1 MKHAICD
8 NATHEYAELINFAL
22 CIICQYSIIILKT
35 KCKVTMKKLSLL
47 LLLFA
52 SLLVSCGTDN
62 DVAKVDN
69 PFDPSSELVDSVLR
83 NKIVVISDLHLGN
96 DLAYSENVKHLSR
109 LTQFLNE
116 VRASSTIKELV
127 IAGDMFD
134 EWYIPTRTNTYD
146 NKSQG
151 DFILKTVAANKA
163 IFDVLNGI
171 ISDKKIKVT
180 YIPGNHDMGFTP
192 ASIDLAMPG
201 VNQARDKGRN
211 SLGTYYPDNYPEIA
225 IEHGHRYDFFSDLT
239 LDGADPNVKGT
250 TFAPGYFFA
259 RIAANSFVNP
269 IAIENR
275 TRVPD
280 VKLINKNDSEQVY
293 KYTYYKLWKQVLDS
307 VIYVN
312 DNFDDKIITTNVDN
326 FTKAYSINDILP
338 YNDANGNIQMKMYNG
353 LFTQEY
359 WHNRMVDNGAN
370 VATYIKAAIIG
381 SLKTQYIDDQSYVQY
396 FNCPD
401 TQNIRVVVFGHTHIP
416 KMMTSINQ
424 CDLPCVYANTGT
436 WEDRKS
442 RIKSNVIDQDSINM
456 NFVVIT
462 PNKTNHKILN
472 IKLYKY
478 LYGAHSVVDSKDVD
492 LSTNTKQ

>member
-1 MKHAICD
+1 
-8 NATHEYAELINFAL
+8 
-22 CIICQYSIIILKT
+22 
-35 KCKVTMKKLSLL
+35 MKKLSLL
-47 LLLFA
+47 FLLFA
-52 SLLVSCGTDN
+52 SLFVACSTDN

-69 PFDPSSELVDSVLR
+69 PFDPASELADSVLR

-96 DLAYSENVKHLSR
+96 DLAYSENVKHLTR
-109 LTQFLNE
+109 LSQFLNE

-134 EWYIPTRTNTYD
+134 EWYIPTRTNTYE
-146 NKSQG
+146 NKSQS

-171 ISDKKIKVT
+171 ITDKKIKVT

-192 ASIDLAMPG
+192 ANIDLAMPG
-201 VNQARDKGRN
+201 VNQARDAGCN
-211 SLGTYYPDNYPEIA
+211 GLGTYYPDNYPEIA
-225 IEHGHRYDFFSDLT
+225 IEHGHRYDFFSNLT
-239 LDGADPNVKGT
+239 SNGADPNVKGT

-280 VKLINKNDSEQVY
+280 VKLINKNDSEQVN
-293 KYTYYKLWKQVLDS
+293 KYAYYKLWKQVLDS

-326 FTKAYSINDILP
+326 FTNTYSINDILP

-353 LFTQEY
+353 LFTQEA
-359 WHNRMVDNGAN
+359 WNNRLIANGIRIL
-370 VATYIKAAIIG
+370 TSIKSAIIG
-381 SLKTQYIDDQSYVQY
+381 SLKTQYIDDQAFLQY
-396 FNCPD
+396 FGMPD
-401 TQNIRVVVFGHTHIP
+401 VKVRARVVVFGHTHLP
-416 KMMTSINQ
+416 KIIAGPSRFGTYCI
-424 CDLPCVYANTGT
+424 YANTGT
-436 WEDRKS
+436 WEDKKTRNK
-442 RIKSNVIDQDSINM
+442 NDVIEQDTINM

-462 PNKTNHKILN
+462 PQKINHRILN
-472 IKLYKY
+472 VKLYQY
-478 LYGAHSVVDSKDVD
+478 RYGTHSVMNSKDVD
-492 LSTNTKQ
+492 LSQIDEHVDY

>member
-1 MKHAICD
+1 
-8 NATHEYAELINFAL
+8 
-22 CIICQYSIIILKT
+22 
-35 KCKVTMKKLSLL
+35 MKKLSFLF
-47 LLLFA
+47 LLFA
-52 SLLVSCGTDN
+52 SLFVACSTDN

-69 PFDPSSELVDSVLR
+69 PFDPSSELADSVLR

-96 DLAYSENVKHLSR
+96 DLAYSENVKHLNR
-109 LTQFLNE
+109 LNQFLKE

-134 EWYIPTRTNTYD
+134 EWYIPSRTNTYE
-146 NKSQG
+146 NKSQS

-171 ISDKKIKVT
+171 ITDKKIKVT

-192 ASIDLAMPG
+192 ANIDLAMPG
-201 VNQARDKGRN
+201 VNQARDAGRN
-211 SLGTYYPDNYPEIA
+211 GLGTYNPDNYPEIA
-225 IEHGHRYDFFSDLT
+225 IEHGHRYDFFSDFT
-239 LDGADPNVKGT
+239 LDEADPNVKGT

-280 VKLINKNDSEQVY
+280 VVLNNKKDPEQVS
-293 KYTYYKLWKQVLDS
+293 KYVYYKLWKQVLDS

-326 FTKAYSINDILP
+326 FTKTYSINDVLP

-353 LFTQEY
+353 LFTQEA
-359 WHNRMVDNGAN
+359 WNNRMKAN
-370 VATYIKAAIIG
+370 DVKVMTPIDSAIIG
-381 SLKTQYIDDQSYVQY
+381 SLKTQYIDDQSYTQY
-396 FNCPD
+396 FSSVD
-401 TQNIRVVVFGHTHIP
+401 KQNIRVVIFGHTHIP
-416 KMMTSINQ
+416 KMISYNKNNHS
-424 CDLPCVYANTGT
+424 CVYANTGT

-442 RIKSNVIDQDSINM
+442 RIKNNNIDQDSINM

-462 PNKTNHKILN
+462 PNKTNHKMLN

-478 LYGAHSVVDSKDVD
+478 LYGAHSVLNSKDVD
-492 LSTNTKQ
+492 LSTDQK

>member
-1 MKHAICD
+1 
-8 NATHEYAELINFAL
+8 
-22 CIICQYSIIILKT
+22 
-35 KCKVTMKKLSLL
+35 MKKISFLF
-47 LLLFA
+47 LLFA
-52 SLLVSCGTDN
+52 SLFVACSTDN

-69 PFDPSSELVDSVLR
+69 PFDPSSELADSVLR

-96 DLAYSENVKHLSR
+96 DLAYSENVKHLNR
-109 LTQFLNE
+109 LNQFLKE

-134 EWYIPTRTNTYD
+134 EWYIPSRTNTYE
-146 NKSQG
+146 NKSQS

-171 ISDKKIKVT
+171 ITDKKIKVT

-192 ASIDLAMPG
+192 ANIDLAMPG
-201 VNQARDKGRN
+201 VNQARDAGRN
-211 SLGTYYPDNYPEIA
+211 GLGTYHPDNYPEIA

-239 LDGADPNVKGT
+239 LDEADPNVKGT

-269 IAIENR
+269 IAIGNR

-280 VKLINKNDSEQVY
+280 VVLNNKKDPEQVS
-293 KYTYYKLWKQVLDS
+293 KYVYYKLWKQVLDS

-326 FTKAYSINDILP
+326 FTKTYSINDVLP

-353 LFTQEY
+353 LFTQEA
-359 WHNRMVDNGAN
+359 WNNRMKAN
-370 VATYIKAAIIG
+370 DVKVMTPIDSAIIG
-381 SLKTQYIDDQSYVQY
+381 SLKTQYVDDQSYTQY
-396 FNCPD
+396 FSSVD
-401 TQNIRVVVFGHTHIP
+401 KQNIRVVIFGHTHIP
-416 KMMTSINQ
+416 KMISYNKNNHS
-424 CDLPCVYANTGT
+424 CVYANTGT

-442 RIKSNVIDQDSINM
+442 RIRNNNIDQDSINM

-462 PNKTNHKILN
+462 PNKTNHKMLN

-478 LYGAHSVVDSKDVD
+478 LYGAHSVLNSKDVD
-492 LSTNTKQ
+492 LSTDQK

>member
-1 MKHAICD
+1 
-8 NATHEYAELINFAL
+8 
-22 CIICQYSIIILKT
+22 
-35 KCKVTMKKLSLL
+35 MKKLSLL

-96 DLAYSENVKHLSR
+96 DLAYSENVKHLNR
-109 LTQFLNE
+109 LNQFLNE

-134 EWYIPTRTNTYD
+134 EWYIPSRINTYE
-146 NKSQG
+146 NKSQT
-151 DFILKTVAANKA
+151 DFILKTVTANKA

-171 ISDKKIKVT
+171 ITDKKIKVT

-201 VNQARDKGRN
+201 VNQARDKERN
-211 SLGTYYPDNYPEIA
+211 GLGTYHPDNYPEIA

-275 TRVPD
+275 TRVPE

-293 KYTYYKLWKQVLDS
+293 KYAYYTLWKQVLDS

-353 LFTQEY
+353 LFTQDA
-359 WHNRMVDNGAN
+359 WNTRMIANGVH
-370 VATYIKAAIIG
+370 VATNVKAAIIG
-381 SLKTQYIDDQSYVQY
+381 SLKTQYIDDQSFVQY
-396 FNCPD
+396 FNLP
-401 TQNIRVVVFGHTHIP
+401 NEPHRVRVVVFGHTHIP
-416 KMMTSINQ
+416 KIMDGKNNFGTY
-424 CDLPCVYANTGT
+424 CVYANTGT
-436 WEDRKS
+436 WEDKKTRNKND
-442 RIKSNVIDQDSINM
+442 IIEQDAINM

-462 PNKTNHKILN
+462 PQKTNHRILN
-472 IKLYKY
+472 VKLYQY
-478 LYGAHSVVDSKDVD
+478 RYGTHSLINSKDVD
-492 LSTNTKQ
+492 LSQINEPKDY

>member
-1 MKHAICD
+1 
-8 NATHEYAELINFAL
+8 
-22 CIICQYSIIILKT
+22 
-35 KCKVTMKKLSLL
+35 MKKLSFLF
-47 LLLFA
+47 LLFA
-52 SLLVSCGTDN
+52 SLFVACSTDN

-69 PFDPSSELVDSVLR
+69 PFDPSSELADSVLR

-96 DLAYSENVKHLSR
+96 DLAYSENVKHLNR
-109 LTQFLNE
+109 LNQFLKE

-134 EWYIPTRTNTYD
+134 EWYIPSRTNTYES
-146 NKSQG
+146 KSQS
-151 DFILKTVAANKA
+151 DFILKTVASNKA

-171 ISDKKIKVT
+171 INDKKIKVT

-192 ASIDLAMPG
+192 ANIDLAMPG
-201 VNQARDKGRN
+201 VNQARDAGRN
-211 SLGTYYPDNYPEIA
+211 GVGTYYPDNYPEIA

-239 LDGADPNVKGT
+239 LDEADPNVKGT

-269 IAIENR
+269 IALENR

-280 VKLINKNDSEQVY
+280 VVLNNKKDPEQVS
-293 KYTYYKLWKQVLDS
+293 KYVYYKLWKQVLDS

-326 FTKAYSINDILP
+326 FTKTYSINDVLP

-353 LFTQEY
+353 LFTQEA
-359 WHNRMVDNGAN
+359 WNNRMKAN
-370 VATYIKAAIIG
+370 DVKVMTPIDSAIIG
-381 SLKTQYIDDQSYVQY
+381 SLKTQYIDDQSYTQY
-396 FNCPD
+396 FSSVD
-401 TQNIRVVVFGHTHIP
+401 KQNIRVVIFGHTHIP
-416 KMMTSINQ
+416 KMISYNKNNHS
-424 CDLPCVYANTGT
+424 CVYANTGT

-442 RIKSNVIDQDSINM
+442 RIKNNNIDQDSINM

-462 PNKTNHKILN
+462 PNKTNHKMLN

-478 LYGAHSVVDSKDVD
+478 LYGAHSVLNSRDVD
-492 LSTNTKQ
+492 LSTDQK